1 MKLIN
6 FANAVVL
13 FAFALLLF
21 AGYGSANPQVI
32 NGYFTFTPTSS
43 IEATVYTY
51 IVVQPGTQFTS
62 LSTSMILTHDDRIYH
77 DPTTCPSGY
86 TPTYTNPKGGHID
99 CSVGAQTYIPVAFM
113 IMSFTGGVLLLVW
126 KPIF

>member
-13 FAFALLLF
+13 FVFAFLLF
-21 AGYGSANPQVI
+21 AGYGSANPQVT
-32 NGYFTFTPTSS
+32 NSDFSFTPMPS

-62 LSTSMILTHDDRIYH
+62 LSTSTISTDDDRIYH

-86 TPTYTNPKGGHID
+86 TPTCTNPKGGHID

-113 IMSFTGGVLLLVW
+113 TMAFLCGALLLVL
-126 KPIF
+126 KPMC